1 MCVLKKCVPA
11 FSAFPVKVIFSPG
24 LFTKPDLVPL
34 FFNWPTWPGLG
45 VREPR
50 GDGGACANRF
60 FISVEYLD
68 P

>member
-1 MCVLKKCVPA
+1 
-11 FSAFPVKVIFSPG
+11 
-24 LFTKPDLVPL
+24 L